1 MLARF
6 AAQSQTGQESW
17 PEQLGRIGLPSFG
30 GRGSVMFL
38 LLSEGATP
46 AAVADG
52 LDDMIRRMQQISGGW
67 ARPDSRSLVQN
78 SYLQLVETLEQALRS
93 WFEDDDGAV
102 AGLYGEHYK
111 LIREMTASTPRP
123 SPLLND
129 EAARQ
134 VRVLERLRAKVRAL
148 EALRAREGHIAV
160 LDTNVLMHYLRLDE
174 ISWAEALGVTLVRI
188 ILPICVIDELDNKK
202 YTGSDRMSR
211 RAGLAIRALRQYSAD
226 LCPDSAATLPGG
238 TTLEVFLD
246 DPGHMRMANP
256 DEELR
261 SRCMLLQR
269 ATGRPVTLVTGDLGM
284 QLRADARGL
293 RHAEMPDKYAKDAT
307 RRVAAGED

>member
-1 MLARF
+1 M
-6 AAQSQTGQESW
+6 
-17 PEQLGRIGLPSFG
+17 
-30 GRGSVMFL
+30 

-46 AAVADG
+46 VAVGDG
-52 LDDMIRRMQQISGGW
+52 LDDMIRRMQQIPGGW
-67 ARPDSRSLVQN
+67 ARPDSWSLVQN
-78 SYLQLVETLEQALRS
+78 SYLQLVETLEQALLS

-111 LIREMTASTPRP
+111 LTREMTASTPRP

-134 VRVLERLRAKVRAL
+134 VRVLERLRAKVQAL
-148 EALRAREGHIAV
+148 EALRAREGQIAV
-160 LDTNVLMHYLRLDE
+160 LDTNVLMHYQRPDE
-174 ISWAEALGVTLVRI
+174 IPWAEVLGVTLVPI

-211 RAGLAIRALRQYSAD
+211 RADLAIRALRQYSDD
-226 LCPDSAATLPGG
+226 LRPGSAATLPDG

-269 ATGRPVTLVTGDLGM
+269 AAGGQVTLVTGDLGM
-284 QLRADARGL
+284 QLRADAHGL
-293 RHAEMPDKYAKDAT
+293 GHAEMPDSYAKDAR

>member
-1 MLARF
+1 
-6 AAQSQTGQESW
+6 
-17 PEQLGRIGLPSFG
+17 
-30 GRGSVMFL
+30 
-38 LLSEGATP
+38 
-46 AAVADG
+46 
-52 LDDMIRRMQQISGGW
+52 
-67 ARPDSRSLVQN
+67 VQN
-78 SYLQLVETLEQALRS
+78 SYLRLVETLEQALRS

-134 VRVLERLRAKVRAL
+134 VRVLERMKAKVQAL
-148 EALRAREGHIAV
+148 EALRAREGHITV
-160 LDTNVLMHYLRLDE
+160 LDTNVLMHYQRLDE
-174 ISWAEALGVTLVRI
+174 IPWAEVLGVILVRI
-188 ILPICVIDELDNKK
+188 ILPICLIDELDNKK

-211 RAGLAIRALRQYSAD
+211 RADLAIRALRRYSAD
-226 LCPDSAATLPGG
+226 LRPGSAATLPYG

-246 DPGHMRMANP
+246 DPGHVRMANP

-284 QLRADARGL
+284 QLRADAHRLG
-293 RHAEMPDKYAKDAT
+293 HAEMPDKYAKDA
-307 RRVAAGED
+307 RRRAPAGED

>member
-1 MLARF
+1 M
-6 AAQSQTGQESW
+6 
-17 PEQLGRIGLPSFG
+17 
-30 GRGSVMFL
+30 
-38 LLSEGATP
+38 
-46 AAVADG
+46 
-52 LDDMIRRMQQISGGW
+52 DDMIRRMQQIPGGW
-67 ARPDSRSLVQN
+67 ARPDSWALVQN

-111 LIREMTASTPRP
+111 LIREMAAATPRP
-123 SPLLND
+123 APLIND

-134 VRVLERLRAKVRAL
+134 VRALERLSAKVQAL
-148 EALRAREGHIAV
+148 EALRNREGHVAV
-160 LDTNVLMHYLRLDE
+160 LDTNVLMHYHRLGE
-174 ISWAEALGVTLVRI
+174 IPWAEVLGVAPVRI

-202 YTGSDRMSR
+202 YAGSDRMSR
-211 RAGLAIRALRQYSAD
+211 RADLAVRALRQYSAG
-226 LCPDSAATLPGG
+226 LRPGSAATLPDG

-246 DPGHMRMANP
+246 DPGHARMANP

-284 QLRADARGL
+284 QLRAGAHGL
-293 RHAEMPDKYAKDAT
+293 GHAEMPEKYAKDA
-307 RRVAAGED
+307 RRRAAVGDE

>member
-1 MLARF
+1 M
-6 AAQSQTGQESW
+6 
-17 PEQLGRIGLPSFG
+17 
-30 GRGSVMFL
+30 
-38 LLSEGATP
+38 LLSEGAAP

-52 LDDMIRRMQQISGGW
+52 LDDMIRRMQQIPGGW
-67 ARPDSRSLVQN
+67 ARPDSWSLVQN

-93 WFEDDDGAV
+93 WFEDDDGAA
-102 AGLYGEHYK
+102 AGLYGGHYK

-134 VRVLERLRAKVRAL
+134 VRVLERLRAKVQAL
-148 EALRAREGHIAV
+148 EALRAREGQIAV
-160 LDTNVLMHYLRLDE
+160 LDTNVLMHFQRLDE
-174 ISWAEALGVTLVRI
+174 IPWTEVLDVTPVRI

-211 RAGLAIRALRQYSAD
+211 RAHIAIRMLRQYSAD
-226 LCPDSAATLPGG
+226 LRPGSAAALPDG

-246 DPGHMRMANP
+246 DPGHVRMADP

-269 ATGRPVTLVTGDLGM
+269 ATGHQMTLVTGDLGM
-284 QLRADARGL
+284 QLRADAHGL
-293 RHAEMPDKYAKDAT
+293 GHAQMPDKYAKDA
-307 RRVAAGED
+307 RRRAAAGED